1 MFLKNFNNT
10 TTFAVEPCDNFAD
23 KTNRLGYKTY
33 VSFWNNKLSKN
44 MEKHI
49 KQSKGL
55 TENIKPI
62 SLGQIW

>member
-1 MFLKNFNNT
+1 MQLKNGLELVQT
-10 TTFAVEPCDNFAD
+10 
-23 KTNRLGYKTY
+23 
-33 VSFWNNKLSKN
+33 LSKN

-49 KQSKGL
+49 KQSKGF